1 MNFILPW
8 TPEKPCPCGSGVPFK
23 DCCLDPDGVP
33 RIKVP
38 NLLPPGPLTNHS
50 NEGCYLKSTRN
61 CSERISKEH
70 YVSRSILQQI
80 GEPLRWTGLPWEKPG
95 VEIKYG
101 IGSLTSHIL
110 CDRHNSALSPLD
122 RLAANAF
129 RAIRT
134 SSDELNIRSLSRR
147 KKWFLVS
154 GEALELWAF
163 KVICGLFYASV
174 AAQNKQSLNKAAYSL
189 DVSRFE
195 RAVRLR
201 RV

>member
-1 MNFILPW
+1 M
-8 TPEKPCPCGSGVPFK
+8 
-23 DCCLDPDGVP
+23 
-33 RIKVP
+33 
-38 NLLPPGPLTNHS
+38 
-50 NEGCYLKSTRN
+50 
-61 CSERISKEH
+61 
-70 YVSRSILQQI
+70 
-80 GEPLRWTGLPWEKPG
+80 
-95 VEIKYG
+95 
-101 IGSLTSHIL
+101 
-110 CDRHNSALSPLD
+110 D

-129 RAIRT
+129 GAIRT

-201 RV
+201 RVDPGCGRYVTPRTGPRNLMMYGPLSVEQDKRVIGVRIGLAALEFDVILDPTGVNFDYLRRNFFYRPWFINLYSQKRKHTVVLTWPHHPAGTTFVDIRILPTQKRQRT